1 MDFTDAKEI
10 SSMSDNVVVL
20 NQLKHI
26 KSTFTKKFEELSANM
41 EVMQSA
47 VQYLSQNIVTI
58 NEKLETLQY
67 SLSASLEYYQVV
79 KAVVRILIFINMCV
93 KSLYKVAGV
102 LYKLYTFILL
112 KQKILQT
119 SKYIL

>member
-1 MDFTDAKEI
+1 
-10 SSMSDNVVVL
+10 MSDNVVVL

-67 SLSASLEYYQVV
+67 SLSASLEYYQPSTMSSDPHTVNYSTSTKKKV
-79 KAVVRILIFINMCV
+79 SSHYAPKMNPYVEITSA
-93 KSLYKVAGV
+93 SLECSQNEGDHQPVQPPP
-102 LYKLYTFILL
+102 T
-112 KQKILQT
+112 
-119 SKYIL
+119 